1 MVYGPEGSIAGMRFN
16 PRESAEELQ
25 GDSQVGREDSD
36 ERARHD
42 AKKREEQEQRFKL
55 QGLQHMKI
63 KIPKKTPKTKR
74 TVK

>member
-1 MVYGPEGSIAGMRFN
+1 MVGGPEGSTAGMRFN

-42 AKKREEQEQRFKL
+42 AKKKSNALTSCRDCN
-55 QGLQHMKI
+55 
-63 KIPKKTPKTKR
+63 T
-74 TVK
+74 